1 MSNTVDDQAAR
12 PESGRAG
19 RGKTA
24 LVSVLILLAGVA
36 LMVLI
41 FKTEPTATR
50 GDVARE
56 TAMLVEV
63 RTAERGRFSP
73 VIEVMG
79 QVVPA
84 REVTLQPRVS
94 GRVIELAEA
103 FEPGG
108 QVAEDTALLR
118 IDPADYQ
125 AALRQRRS
133 ELAQARADL
142 ELEQGRQAVAEQ
154 DFELLG
160 EELDEGNR
168 HLVLRQPQLK
178 QARAQVDFAEAA
190 LRRAELD
197 LQRTRISAPF
207 DAQILSRDVATGS
220 QVSTGDSLARLVA
233 TDRYWVSASVPLS
246 QLRWLRFA
254 ERDGEE
260 GAPAPLRQEP
270 AWGPS
275 QSRQGR
281 LQRLVG
287 ELDANARLARVL
299 VSVEDPLALRAE
311 AGTPSLILG
320 AFVRTAI
327 EGRALDDVVRLDRS
341 LLRREDTVWVMEDG
355 ALDIR
360 DVTVLLRDDD
370 YVYLSEGLDQGDQVV
385 ATDLATVVDGA
396 ALRLEDAAGAETM
409 E

>member
-63 RTAERGRFSP
+63 RSAERGRFTP

-79 QVVPA
+79 RVVPA

-108 QVAEDTALLR
+108 RVAEGTALLR
-118 IDPADYQ
+118 IDPADYE

-178 QARAQVDFAEAA
+178 QARARVDFAEAA

-220 QVSTGDSLARLVA
+220 QVSTGDSLAGWWPRTVTGCRPAYRCRNCAGCASPKRTASRARPSPCA
-233 TDRYWVSASVPLS
+233 TRPPGGRHGAARAACSGWSASWTPT
-246 QLRWLRFA
+246 
-254 ERDGEE
+254 
-260 GAPAPLRQEP
+260 P
-270 AWGPS
+270 AWRGCWS
-275 QSRQGR
+275 CQ
-281 LQRLVG
+281 
-287 ELDANARLARVL
+287 
-299 VSVEDPLALRAE
+299 
-311 AGTPSLILG
+311 T
-320 AFVRTAI
+320 T
-327 EGRALDDVVRLDRS
+327 
-341 LLRREDTVWVMEDG
+341 T
-355 ALDIR
+355 
-360 DVTVLLRDDD
+360 
-370 YVYLSEGLDQGDQVV
+370 
-385 ATDLATVVDGA
+385 
-396 ALRLEDAAGAETM
+396 
-409 E
+409 

>member
-63 RTAERGRFSP
+63 RTAERGRFTP

-79 QVVPA
+79 RVVPA
-84 REVTLQPRVS
+84 REVTLRPRVS

-108 QVAEDTALLR
+108 RVAEGTALLR

-178 QARAQVDFAEAA
+178 QARARVAFAEAA

-254 ERDGEE
+254 EEDGEQ
-260 GAPAPLRQEP
+260 GAPVTLRHEA

-275 QSRQGR
+275 RSRQGR

-299 VSVEDPLALRAE
+299 VSVEDPLALQSE
-311 AGTPSLILG
+311 AGAPSLILG

-327 EGRALDDVVRLDRS
+327 EGRALDDVVRLDRD

-360 DVTVLLRDDD
+360 DVTVLLRDND
-370 YVYLSEGLDQGDQVV
+370 YVYLSDGLDQGDQVV

-396 ALRLEDAAGAETM
+396 ALRLEDVAGAETM

>member
-1 MSNTVDDQAAR
+1 MNNTVDDQAAR

-24 LVSVLILLAGVA
+24 LVSLLILLAGVF

-63 RTAERGRFSP
+63 RTAERGRFTP
-73 VIEVMG
+73 MIEVMG

-84 REVTLQPRVS
+84 REVTLRPRVS
-94 GRVIELAEA
+94 GRVIELADA

-108 QVAEDTALLR
+108 RVAEGAALLR

-178 QARAQVDFAEAA
+178 QARARVDFAEAA

-197 LQRTRISAPF
+197 LQRTRISTPF

-254 ERDGEE
+254 EEDGEQ
-260 GAPAPLRQEP
+260 GAPVTLRHEA

-299 VSVEDPLALRAE
+299 VSVEDPLALRAD

-327 EGRALDDVVRLDRS
+327 EGRALNDVVRLNRD

-355 ALDIR
+355 VLEIR
-360 DVTVLLRDDD
+360 PVSVLLRDDD
-370 YVYLSEGLDQGDQVV
+370 YVYLSAGLEQGDQVV
-385 ATDLATVVDGA
+385 VTDLATVVDGA
-396 ALRLEDAAGAETM
+396 ALRLEGATGGESL

>member
-178 QARAQVDFAEAA
+178 QARARVDFAEAA

-254 ERDGEE
+254 EEDGEQ
-260 GAPAPLRQEP
+260 GAPVTLRHEA

-275 QSRQGR
+275 RSRQGR

-299 VSVEDPLALRAE
+299 VSVEDPLALQSE
-311 AGTPSLILG
+311 AGAPSLILG

-327 EGRALDDVVRLDRS
+327 EGRALDDVVRLDRD

-360 DVTVLLRDDD
+360 DVTVLLRDND
-370 YVYLSEGLDQGDQVV
+370 YVYLSDGLDQGDQVV

-396 ALRLEDAAGAETM
+396 ALRLEDAAGGETM

>member
-260 GAPAPLRQEP
+260 GAPVTLRHEA

-327 EGRALDDVVRLDRS
+327 EGRALDDVVRLDRD

>member
-108 QVAEDTALLR
+108 RVAEGAALLR

-160 EELDEGNR
+160 EALDEGNR

-220 QVSTGDSLARLVA
+220 QVSSGDSLARLVA
-233 TDRYWVSASVPLS
+233 TDRYWVAASVPLS

-254 ERDGEE
+254 ERDGEQ
-260 GAPAPLRQEP
+260 GAPVSLRHEA

-275 QSRQGR
+275 RSRQGH

-299 VSVEDPLALRAE
+299 ISVEDPLALRAE

-327 EGRALDDVVRLDRS
+327 EGRALDDVVRLDRN
-341 LLRREDTVWVMEDG
+341 LLRRNDTVWVMEDG
-355 ALDIR
+355 ALVIR
-360 DVTVLLRDDD
+360 PVTVLLRDGD
-370 YVYLSEGLDQGDQVV
+370 YAYISEGLEQGDQVV

-396 ALRLEDAAGAETM
+396 ALRLEDAAGGESL

>member
-24 LVSVLILLAGVA
+24 LVSGLILLAGVA

-63 RTAERGRFSP
+63 RTAERGRFTP

-79 QVVPA
+79 RVVPA
-84 REVTLQPRVS
+84 REVTLRPRVS

-108 QVAEDTALLR
+108 RVAEGAALLR

-125 AALRQRRS
+125 AVLRQRRS

-178 QARAQVDFAEAA
+178 QARARVDFAEAA

-254 ERDGEE
+254 EEDGEQ
-260 GAPAPLRQEP
+260 GAPVTLRHEA

-275 QSRQGR
+275 RSRQGR

-327 EGRALDDVVRLDRS
+327 EGRALDDVVRLDRD

-360 DVTVLLRDDD
+360 PVTVLLRDND
-370 YVYLSEGLDQGDQVV
+370 YVYLSDGLDQGDQVV

-396 ALRLEDAAGAETM
+396 ALRLEGAAGAETM

>member
-41 FKTEPTATR
+41 FKTEPTARR

-63 RTAERGRFSP
+63 RSAERGRFTP

-79 QVVPA
+79 
-84 REVTLQPRVS
+84 R
-94 GRVIELAEA
+94 
-103 FEPGG
+103 
-108 QVAEDTALLR
+108 VAEGTALLR

-178 QARAQVDFAEAA
+178 QARARVDFAEAA

-254 ERDGEE
+254 EEDGEQ
-260 GAPAPLRQEP
+260 GAPVTLRHEA

-275 QSRQGR
+275 RSRQGR

-299 VSVEDPLALRAE
+299 VSVEDPLALQSE
-311 AGTPSLILG
+311 AGAPSLILG

-327 EGRALDDVVRLDRS
+327 EGRALDDVVRLDRD

-360 DVTVLLRDDD
+360 DVTVLLRDND
-370 YVYLSEGLDQGDQVV
+370 YVYLSDGLDQGDQVV

>member
-178 QARAQVDFAEAA
+178 QARARVDFAEAA

-260 GAPAPLRQEP
+260 GAPVTLRHEA

>member
-24 LVSVLILLAGVA
+24 LGSVLILLAGVA

-63 RTAERGRFSP
+63 RSAERGRFTP

-84 REVTLQPRVS
+84 REVTLRPRVS

-108 QVAEDTALLR
+108 RVAEGTALLR

-168 HLVLRQPQLK
+168 HLVLPQPQLK
-178 QARAQVDFAEAA
+178 QARARVDFAEAA

-254 ERDGEE
+254 EEDGEQ
-260 GAPAPLRQEP
+260 GAPVTLRHEA

-275 QSRQGR
+275 RSRQGR

-287 ELDANARLARVL
+287 GLDANARLARVL
-299 VSVEDPLALRAE
+299 VSVEDPLALQSE
-311 AGTPSLILG
+311 AGAPSLILG

-327 EGRALDDVVRLDRS
+327 EGRALDDVVRLDRD

-360 DVTVLLRDDD
+360 DVTVLLRDND
-370 YVYLSEGLDQGDQVV
+370 YVYLSDGLDQGDQVV

>member
-24 LVSVLILLAGVA
+24 LVSGLILLAGVA

-63 RTAERGRFSP
+63 RTAERGRFTP

-79 QVVPA
+79 RVVPA
-84 REVTLQPRVS
+84 REVTLRPRVS

-108 QVAEDTALLR
+108 RVAEGAALLR

-125 AALRQRRS
+125 AVLRQRRS

-178 QARAQVDFAEAA
+178 QARARVDFAEAA

-220 QVSTGDSLARLVA
+220 QVGTGDSLARLVA

-254 ERDGEE
+254 EEDGEQ
-260 GAPAPLRQEP
+260 GAPVTLRHEA

-275 QSRQGR
+275 RSRQGR

-299 VSVEDPLALRAE
+299 VSVEDPLALQSE
-311 AGTPSLILG
+311 AGAPSLILG

-327 EGRALDDVVRLDRS
+327 EGRALDDVVRLDRD

-360 DVTVLLRDDD
+360 DVTVLLRDND
-370 YVYLSEGLDQGDQVV
+370 YVYLSDGLDQGDQVV

-396 ALRLEDAAGAETM
+396 ALRLEDAAGGETM

>member
-84 REVTLQPRVS
+84 REVTLRPRVS

-118 IDPADYQ
+118 IDPADYE

-260 GAPAPLRQEP
+260 GAPVTLRHEA

-360 DVTVLLRDDD
+360 PVTVLLRDDD

>member
-108 QVAEDTALLR
+108 RVAEGAALLR

-160 EELDEGNR
+160 EALDEGNR

-220 QVSTGDSLARLVA
+220 QVSSGDSLARLVA
-233 TDRYWVSASVPLS
+233 TDRYWVAASVPLS

-254 ERDGEE
+254 ERDGEQ
-260 GAPAPLRQEP
+260 GAPVSLRHEA

-275 QSRQGR
+275 RSRQGR

-299 VSVEDPLALRAE
+299 VSVEDPLALRAD
-311 AGTPSLILG
+311 AGTPSLMLG

-327 EGRALDDVVRLDRS
+327 EGRALDDVVRLDRN

-360 DVTVLLRDDD
+360 DVTVLLRDGD
-370 YVYLSEGLDQGDQVV
+370 YAYISEGLEQGDQVV

-396 ALRLEDAAGAETM
+396 ALRLENAAGGEPL

>member
-24 LVSVLILLAGVA
+24 LVSGLILLAGVA

-63 RTAERGRFSP
+63 RTAERGRFTP

-79 QVVPA
+79 RVVPA
-84 REVTLQPRVS
+84 REVTLRPRVS

-108 QVAEDTALLR
+108 RVAEGAALLR

-125 AALRQRRS
+125 AVLRQRRS

-178 QARAQVDFAEAA
+178 QARARVAFAEAA

-220 QVSTGDSLARLVA
+220 QVGTGDSLARLVA

-254 ERDGEE
+254 EEDGEQ
-260 GAPAPLRQEP
+260 GAPVTLRHEA

-275 QSRQGR
+275 RSRQGR

-327 EGRALDDVVRLDRS
+327 EGRALDDVVRLDRD

-360 DVTVLLRDDD
+360 DVTVLLRDND
-370 YVYLSEGLDQGDQVV
+370 YVYLSDGLDQGDQVV

-396 ALRLEDAAGAETM
+396 ALRLEGAAGAETM

>member
-24 LVSVLILLAGVA
+24 LVSGLILLAGVA

-63 RTAERGRFSP
+63 RTAERGRFTP

-79 QVVPA
+79 RVVPA
-84 REVTLQPRVS
+84 REVTLRPRVS

-108 QVAEDTALLR
+108 RVAEGAALLR

-125 AALRQRRS
+125 AVLRQRRS

-178 QARAQVDFAEAA
+178 QARARVAFAEAA

-254 ERDGEE
+254 EEDGEQ
-260 GAPAPLRQEP
+260 GAPVTLRHEA

-275 QSRQGR
+275 RSRQGR

-299 VSVEDPLALRAE
+299 VSVEDPLALQSE
-311 AGTPSLILG
+311 AGAPSLILG

-327 EGRALDDVVRLDRS
+327 EGRALDDVVRLDRD

-360 DVTVLLRDDD
+360 DVTVLLRDND
-370 YVYLSEGLDQGDQVV
+370 YVYLSDGLDQGDQVV

-396 ALRLEDAAGAETM
+396 ALRLEDAAGGETM

>member
-24 LVSVLILLAGVA
+24 LVSVL
-36 LMVLI
+36 M
-41 FKTEPTATR
+41 
-50 GDVARE
+50 E

-63 RTAERGRFSP
+63 RSAERGRFTP

-79 QVVPA
+79 RVVPA

-108 QVAEDTALLR
+108 RVAEGTALLR
-118 IDPADYQ
+118 IDPADYE

-178 QARAQVDFAEAA
+178 QARARVDFAEAA

-254 ERDGEE
+254 EEDGEQ
-260 GAPAPLRQEP
+260 GAPVTLRHEA

-275 QSRQGR
+275 RSRQGR

-299 VSVEDPLALRAE
+299 VSVEDPLALQSE
-311 AGTPSLILG
+311 AGAPSLILG

-327 EGRALDDVVRLDRS
+327 EGRALDDVVRLDRD

-360 DVTVLLRDDD
+360 DVTVLLRDND
-370 YVYLSEGLDQGDQVV
+370 YVYLSDGLDQGDQVV

>member
-1 MSNTVDDQAAR
+1 MNHTQDDQAAR

-24 LVSVLILLAGVA
+24 LVSVMILLAGVA

-63 RTAERGRFSP
+63 RTAERGRFTP

-84 REVTLQPRVS
+84 REVTLQPRVN

-108 QVAEDTALLR
+108 RVAEGSALLR

-125 AALRQRRS
+125 VALRQRRS

-160 EELDEGNR
+160 EELDPGNR
-168 HLVLRQPQLK
+168 DLVLRQPQLK
-178 QARAQVDFAEAA
+178 QARARVDFAEAA

-233 TDRYWVSASVPLS
+233 TGRYWVAASVPLS

-254 ERDGEE
+254 ERDGEQ
-260 GAPAPLRQEP
+260 GAPVTLRHEA
-270 AWGPS
+270 AWAPS
-275 QSRQGR
+275 QSRRGR

-299 VSVEDPLALRAE
+299 VSVEDPLALRAD
-311 AGTPSLILG
+311 AGTPSLMLG

-360 DVTVLLRDDD
+360 DVTVLLRDGD
-370 YVYLSEGLDQGDQVV
+370 YAYISEGLEQGDQVV

-396 ALRLEDAAGAETM
+396 ALRLENAAGGEPL

>member
-1 MSNTVDDQAAR
+1 MSNTVDDQDAR

-260 GAPAPLRQEP
+260 GAPVTLRHEA

>member
-24 LVSVLILLAGVA
+24 LVSGLILLAGVA

-63 RTAERGRFSP
+63 RTAERGRFTP

-79 QVVPA
+79 RVVPA
-84 REVTLQPRVS
+84 REVTLRPRVS

-108 QVAEDTALLR
+108 RVAEGAALLR

-125 AALRQRRS
+125 AVLRQRRS

-178 QARAQVDFAEAA
+178 QARARVAFAEAA

-220 QVSTGDSLARLVA
+220 QVGTGDSLARLVA

-254 ERDGEE
+254 EEDGEQ
-260 GAPAPLRQEP
+260 GAPVTLRHEA

-275 QSRQGR
+275 RSRQGR

-327 EGRALDDVVRLDRS
+327 EGRALDDVVRLDRD

-360 DVTVLLRDDD
+360 PVTVLLRDND
-370 YVYLSEGLDQGDQVV
+370 YVYLSDGLDQGDQVV

>member
-1 MSNTVDDQAAR
+1 MNHTQDDQAAR

-24 LVSVLILLAGVA
+24 LVSVMILLAGVA

-63 RTAERGRFSP
+63 RTAERGRFTP

-108 QVAEDTALLR
+108 RVAEGSALLR

-125 AALRQRRS
+125 VALRQRRS

-142 ELEQGRQAVAEQ
+142 ELEQGR
-154 DFELLG
+154 LG
-160 EELDEGNR
+160 EIHPGAGLLQLRLAQHQDPGNR
-168 HLVLRQPQLK
+168 DLVLRQPQLK
-178 QARAQVDFAEAA
+178 QARARVDFAEAA

-220 QVSTGDSLARLVA
+220 QVGSGDSLARLVA
-233 TDRYWVSASVPLS
+233 TDRYWVAASVPLS

-254 ERDGEE
+254 EQ
-260 GAPAPLRQEP
+260 GAPVSLRHEA

-275 QSRQGR
+275 RSRQGR

-299 VSVEDPLALRAE
+299 VSVEDPLALRAD
-311 AGTPSLILG
+311 AGTPSLMLG

-327 EGRALDDVVRLDRS
+327 EGRALDDVVRLDRN

-360 DVTVLLRDDD
+360 DVTVLLRDGD
-370 YVYLSEGLDQGDQVV
+370 YAYISEGLEQGDQVV

-396 ALRLEDAAGAETM
+396 ALRLENAAGGEPL

>member
-260 GAPAPLRQEP
+260 GAPVTLRHEA

>member
-1 MSNTVDDQAAR
+1 MSNTVDDQTAR
-12 PESGRAG
+12 PERGRAG

-24 LVSVLILLAGVA
+24 LVSVMILLAGVA

-63 RTAERGRFSP
+63 RTAERGRFRP

-94 GRVIELAEA
+94 GRVIEQAEV

-108 QVAEDTALLR
+108 RVTEGTELLR

-125 AALRQRRS
+125 AVLGQRRS

-197 LQRTRISAPF
+197 LQRTRIGAPF
-207 DAQILSRDVATGS
+207 DAQILSRDVTVGS
-220 QVSTGDSLARLVA
+220 QVSVGDSLARLVA
-233 TDRYWVSASVPLS
+233 TDHYWVSASVPLS

-260 GAPAPLRQEP
+260 GAPVTVHHES
-270 AWGPS
+270 AWAPS

-311 AGTPSLILG
+311 SGTPSLILG

-327 EGRALDDVVRLDRS
+327 EGRALDDVVRLDRN

-355 ALDIR
+355 ALAIR
-360 DVTVLLRDDD
+360 PVTVLLRDDD
-370 YVYLSEGLDQGDQVV
+370 YVYISDGLDQGDQVV
-385 ATDLATVVDGA
+385 ATDLATVVQGA
-396 ALRLEDAAGAETM
+396 ALRLEDTSGGETT

>member
-24 LVSVLILLAGVA
+24 LVSGLILLAGVA

-63 RTAERGRFSP
+63 RSAERGRFTP

-84 REVTLQPRVS
+84 REVTLRPRVS

-108 QVAEDTALLR
+108 RVAEGTALLR

-178 QARAQVDFAEAA
+178 QARARVDFAEAA

-254 ERDGEE
+254 EEDGEQ
-260 GAPAPLRQEP
+260 GAPVTLRHEA

-275 QSRQGR
+275 RSRQGR

-299 VSVEDPLALRAE
+299 VSVEDPLALQSE
-311 AGTPSLILG
+311 AGAPSLILG

-327 EGRALDDVVRLDRS
+327 EGRALDDVVRLDRD

-360 DVTVLLRDDD
+360 DVTVLLRDND
-370 YVYLSEGLDQGDQVV
+370 YVYLSDGLDQGDQVV

-396 ALRLEDAAGAETM
+396 ALRLEDAAGGETM

>member
-1 MSNTVDDQAAR
+1 
-12 PESGRAG
+12 
-19 RGKTA
+19 
-24 LVSVLILLAGVA
+24 
-36 LMVLI
+36 
-41 FKTEPTATR
+41 
-50 GDVARE
+50 
-56 TAMLVEV
+56 
-63 RTAERGRFSP
+63 
-73 VIEVMG
+73 MG

-108 QVAEDTALLR
+108 RVAEGSALLR

-125 AALRQRRS
+125 VALRQRRS

-160 EELDEGNR
+160 EELDPGNR
-168 HLVLRQPQLK
+168 DLVLRQPQLK
-178 QARAQVDFAEAA
+178 QARARVDFAEAA

-220 QVSTGDSLARLVA
+220 QVGSGDSLARLVA
-233 TDRYWVSASVPLS
+233 TDRYWVAASVPLS

-254 ERDGEE
+254 EQ
-260 GAPAPLRQEP
+260 GAPVSLRHEA

-275 QSRQGR
+275 RSRQGR

-299 VSVEDPLALRAE
+299 VSVEDPLALRAD
-311 AGTPSLILG
+311 AGTPSLMLG

-327 EGRALDDVVRLDRS
+327 EGRALDDVVRLDRN

-360 DVTVLLRDDD
+360 DVTVLLRDGD
-370 YVYLSEGLDQGDQVV
+370 YAYISEGLEQGDQVV

-396 ALRLEDAAGAETM
+396 ALRLENAAGGEPL

>member
-63 RTAERGRFSP
+63 RSAERGRFTP

-79 QVVPA
+79 RVVPA

-108 QVAEDTALLR
+108 RVAEGTALLR

-178 QARAQVDFAEAA
+178 QARARVDFAEAA

-254 ERDGEE
+254 EEDGEQ
-260 GAPAPLRQEP
+260 GAPVTLRHEAAWGRHGAARAACSGWSASWTPTP
-270 AWGPS
+270 AWRGCWS
-275 QSRQGR
+275 VSRTR
-281 LQRLVG
+281 WRCSRRP
-287 ELDANARLARVL
+287 AR
-299 VSVEDPLALRAE
+299 RA
-311 AGTPSLILG
+311 
-320 AFVRTAI
+320 
-327 EGRALDDVVRLDRS
+327 
-341 LLRREDTVWVMEDG
+341 
-355 ALDIR
+355 
-360 DVTVLLRDDD
+360 
-370 YVYLSEGLDQGDQVV
+370 
-385 ATDLATVVDGA
+385 
-396 ALRLEDAAGAETM
+396 
-409 E
+409 

>member
-220 QVSTGDSLARLVA
+220 QVSTDSLARLVA

-260 GAPAPLRQEP
+260 GAPVTLRHEA

>member
-108 QVAEDTALLR
+108 RVAEGAALLR

-160 EELDEGNR
+160 EALDEGNR

-254 ERDGEE
+254 EEDGEQ
-260 GAPAPLRQEP
+260 GAPVTLRHEA

-275 QSRQGR
+275 RSRQGR

-299 VSVEDPLALRAE
+299 VSVEDPLALQSE
-311 AGTPSLILG
+311 AGAPSLILG

-327 EGRALDDVVRLDRS
+327 EGRALDDVVRLDRD

-360 DVTVLLRDDD
+360 DVTVLLRDND
-370 YVYLSEGLDQGDQVV
+370 YVYLSDGLDQGDQVV

-396 ALRLEDAAGAETM
+396 ALRLEDVAGAETM

>member
-1 MSNTVDDQAAR
+1 MNNTVDDQAAR

-24 LVSVLILLAGVA
+24 LVSLLILLAGVF

-63 RTAERGRFSP
+63 RTAERGRFTP
-73 VIEVMG
+73 MIEVMG

-84 REVTLQPRVS
+84 REVTLRPRVS
-94 GRVIELAEA
+94 GRVIELADA

-108 QVAEDTALLR
+108 RVAEGAALLR

-178 QARAQVDFAEAA
+178 QARARVDFAEAA

-197 LQRTRISAPF
+197 LQRTRISTPF

-254 ERDGEE
+254 EEDGEQ
-260 GAPAPLRQEP
+260 GAPVTLRHEA

-299 VSVEDPLALRAE
+299 VSVEDPLALRAD

-327 EGRALDDVVRLDRS
+327 EGRALNDVVRLNRD

-355 ALDIR
+355 VLEIR
-360 DVTVLLRDDD
+360 PVSVLLRDDD
-370 YVYLSEGLDQGDQVV
+370 YVYLSAGLEQGDQVV
-385 ATDLATVVDGA
+385 VTDLATVVDGA

>member
-1 MSNTVDDQAAR
+1 MSNGQDDQAVR

-24 LVSVLILLAGVA
+24 LVSVMILLFGVA

-50 GDVARE
+50 VDVARE

-63 RTAERGRFSP
+63 RTAERGRFTP
-73 VIEVMG
+73 VIEAMG

-108 QVAEDTALLR
+108 RVAEGTALLR

-220 QVSTGDSLARLVA
+220 QVNTGDSLARLVA
-233 TDRYWVSASVPLS
+233 TDRYWVAASVPLS

-254 ERDGEE
+254 ERDGEQ
-260 GAPAPLRQEP
+260 GAPVSLRHEA
-270 AWGPS
+270 AWGS
-275 QSRQGR
+275 SRSRQGR

-311 AGTPSLILG
+311 AGTPSMILG

-327 EGRALDDVVRLDRS
+327 AGRALDDVVRLDRN

-355 ALDIR
+355 ALAIR
-360 DVTVLLRDDD
+360 PVTVLLRDGD
-370 YVYLSEGLDQGDQVV
+370 YAYISDGLEQGDQVV
-385 ATDLATVVDGA
+385 VTDLATVVDGA
-396 ALRLEDAAGAETM
+396 ALRVGGAGGEIM

>member
-63 RTAERGRFSP
+63 RSAERGRFTP

-79 QVVPA
+79 RVVPA

-94 GRVIELAEA
+94 GRVIEPAEA

-108 QVAEDTALLR
+108 RVAEGAALLR

-178 QARAQVDFAEAA
+178 QARARVDFAEAA

-254 ERDGEE
+254 EADGEQ
-260 GAPAPLRQEP
+260 GAP
-270 AWGPS
+270 
-275 QSRQGR
+275 
-281 LQRLVG
+281 VT
-287 ELDANARLARVL
+287 LDANARLARVL
-299 VSVEDPLALRAE
+299 VSVEDPLALQSE
-311 AGTPSLILG
+311 AGAPSLILG

-327 EGRALDDVVRLDRS
+327 EGRALDDVVRLDRD

-360 DVTVLLRDDD
+360 DVTVLLRDND
-370 YVYLSEGLDQGDQVV
+370 YVYLSDGLDQGDQVV